1 LCAQAPCPAR
11 IDETIW
17 RFSDSIIERTTEICF
32 SMVAHLNSKHIHV
45 RRNTM
50 KTYLI
55 AALLIAAAVT
65 SVVAETNTFV
75 APVTPKKQR
84 ERPAPPIYKR
94 VVDGVIPRAVRGGNP
109 LQMIN
114 PRAPRKY
121 GTSLEAVSLDLTDL
135 RYPGKWRGIKFF
147 EFRF

>member
-1 LCAQAPCPAR
+1 
-11 IDETIW
+11 
-17 RFSDSIIERTTEICF
+17 
-32 SMVAHLNSKHIHV
+32 
-45 RRNTM
+45 M

-55 AALLIAAAVT
+55 VALLIAAAVT
-65 SVVAETNTFV
+65 PVVAETNTFV

-84 ERPAPPIYKR
+84 ERPAPPISKR
-94 VVDGVIPRAVRGGNP
+94 AVDGVIPRAIRGGNP

-121 GTSLEAVSLDLTDL
+121 GTSQEAVSMDLTDL
-135 RYPGKWRGIKFF
+135 RRPERWLGIKFF